1 MCSNHLKLQWS
12 VRLTNV
18 SGWACQLHH
27 SVVSHQ
33 MSGLHYN
40 IQDDAHA
47 PAGCISRARCSC
59 VLSCTLPHSVMLIFS
74 SLCHSVTSSCLKM
87 TSLVGPIG

>member
-1 MCSNHLKLQWS
+1 MCSSHLKLQWS
-12 VRLTNV
+12 VRLTNA

-27 SVVSHQ
+27 GVGSHQ
-33 MSGLHYN
+33 MSGLHYDN
-40 IQDDAHA
+40 QDDAHA
-47 PAGCISRARCSC
+47 PAESSMRARRCC
-59 VLSCTLPHSVMLIFS
+59 VLRCTEPHSVMLIFS